1 MDTAAQYIPM
11 EPSEAVTQIHHGDYK
26 DEDGLWHCG
35 ICGKARQK
43 RINSPFFPKVVWCI
57 CDCRIK
63 ELEEQR
69 QKEEYQEEM
78 SRIQRLKDASMMASK
93 FRDARF
99 SEYQQREENQK
110 AFRISQKY
118 TAQFKQMVTEGNPK
132 TKEKNVGLV
141 FYGPCGTG
149 KSFTAACIAN
159 ELMEQKISVI
169 MTSFVK
175 ILQDIQGQD
184 EAAYI
189 GMLNACSLLIIDDLG
204 AERNTD
210 YAQEK
215 VYNVIDSR
223 VRADK
228 PMILTTNLTFDE
240 MMRNPDIRYRRIYDR
255 IFEHCIPVE
264 IPGKSFRIIKAAQRQ
279 KQLEDYFG

>member
-1 MDTAAQYIPM
+1 MDAAQFLPT
-11 EPSEAVTQIHHGDYK
+11 EPSPEVTQIHEGDYK
-26 DEDGLWHCG
+26 DADGLWHCG
-35 ICGKARQK
+35 VCGKARQK
-43 RINSPFFPKVVWCI
+43 KINSPYFHKTVWCI
-57 CDCRIK
+57 CDCRAR
-63 ELEEQR
+63 ELEER
-69 QKEEYQEEM
+69 RRKEEYEEEM
-78 SRIQRLKDASMMASK
+78 NRVQRLKDASMMASK
-93 FRDARF
+93 FRDAEF
-99 SEYQQREENQK
+99 SVYQKRKENQR
-110 AFRISQKY
+110 AYDVSRKY
-118 TAQFKQMVTEGNPK
+118 VAQFRQMITEGNPK
-132 TKEKNVGLV
+132 TGERNIGLV

-159 ELMEQKISVI
+159 ELMEQNISVV

-210 YAQEK
+210 YALEK

-255 IFEHCIPVE
+255 IFEHCFPVE

-279 KQLEDYFG
+279 KELADYF

>member
-1 MDTAAQYIPM
+1 
-11 EPSEAVTQIHHGDYK
+11 
-26 DEDGLWHCG
+26 
-35 ICGKARQK
+35 
-43 RINSPFFPKVVWCI
+43 
-57 CDCRIK
+57 
-63 ELEEQR
+63 
-69 QKEEYQEEM
+69 
-78 SRIQRLKDASMMASK
+78 
-93 FRDARF
+93 
-99 SEYQQREENQK
+99 
-110 AFRISQKY
+110 
-118 TAQFKQMVTEGNPK
+118 
-132 TKEKNVGLV
+132 
-141 FYGPCGTG
+141 
-149 KSFTAACIAN
+149 
-159 ELMEQKISVI
+159 MEQNISVV

-210 YAQEK
+210 YALEK

-255 IFEHCIPVE
+255 IFEHCFPVE

-279 KQLEDYFG
+279 KELADYF